1 MKEYNEKDIKRM
13 KLEIEMYQK
22 RRIIYIVF
30 GIVLCVI
37 GVGMIIA
44 ACFVEPVLAVLL
56 GLLCSLPIA
65 SGIALIVVQ
74 AAVFGSKIRK
84 RKLLIEIN
92 E

>member
-30 GIVLCVI
+30 GIILCAI
-37 GVGMIIA
+37 GLAMIIA
-44 ACFVEPVLAVLL
+44 SFFVELTIAILL
-56 GLLCSLPIA
+56 WLFCSIPLA
-65 SGIALIVVQ
+65 SGVALLIVQ
-74 AAVFGSKIRK
+74 GAVFGSKIRK